1 MIYLI
6 AGLISSAIVSLVL
19 KICSRWEY
27 DRYGMFAINYL
38 SCLIPFIFSQIGKEL
53 PALADDFS
61 FCFIFAILN
70 GLLYLAGLLMNQI
83 NVKRN
88 GAILQSTFARLGV
101 MVPTVISI
109 VFFGERP
116 SILETIGIMMV
127 LVSFCIMNIGKNNNN
142 EKPVFSLLILGMLF
156 GGIADSALKVFEQ
169 FGDPALENWFMGL
182 TFLSASLICLAITIT
197 KKGKI
202 GKGKEFR
209 KRPIPLFPEEL
220 LKTALVPDK
229 NIAGI
234 EVTLLGYPL
243 SVTYDINLLGRNQ
256 NLKHVLTQVGILDFG
271 IKNLFDLGLFSANGT
286 QHVPLFF
293 HLRHS
298 ALI

>member
-53 PALADDFS
+53 PSVDDDFS

-70 GLLYLAGLLMNQI
+70 GLLYLEGLLMNQI

-142 EKPVFSLLILGMLF
+142 EKPVFTLLILGMLF

-169 FGDPALENWFMGL
+169 FGDPALEDWFMGL

-202 GKGKEFR
+202 GKREIITGVCLGV
-209 KRPIPLFPEEL
+209 PNYLSSLLL
-220 LKTALVPDK
+220 LKSLSSVSAYIAYPTYSVGAILV
-229 NIAGI
+229 
-234 EVTLLGYPL
+234 VTIVSTIFFREKL
-243 SVTYDINLLGRNQ
+243 SKWGKVS
-256 NLKHVLTQVGILDFG
+256 F
-271 IKNLFDLGLFSANGT
+271 
-286 QHVPLFF
+286 
-293 HLRHS
+293 
-298 ALI
+298 ALIISAILLLNIG

>member
-6 AGLISSAIVSLVL
+6 AGLICSALVSLVL
-19 KICSRWEY
+19 KFSAKWDY
-27 DRYGMFAINYL
+27 DRYSMFAISYT
-38 SCLIPFIFSQIGKEL
+38 SCLIPFIFSQIGKDL
-53 PALADDFS
+53 PPLDENFT
-61 FCFIFAILN
+61 FCFIFALVN
-70 GLLYLAGLLMNQI
+70 GILYLAGLLMNQI

-116 SILETIGIMMV
+116 SILETIGIMIV

-169 FGDPALENWFMGL
+169 FGDPALEDWFMGL

-202 GKGKEFR
+202 GKREIITGVCLGV
-209 KRPIPLFPEEL
+209 PNYLSSLLL
-220 LKTALVPDK
+220 LKSLSSVSAYIAYPTYSVGAILV
-229 NIAGI
+229 
-234 EVTLLGYPL
+234 VTIV
-243 SVTYDINLLGRNQ
+243 S
-256 NLKHVLTQVGILDFG
+256 K
-271 IKNLFDLGLFSANGT
+271 
-286 QHVPLFF
+286 LFF
-293 HLRHS
+293 REKLS
-298 ALI
+298 KWSKVSLALIIPAVILLNL

>member
-38 SCLIPFIFSQIGKEL
+38 SCLIPFIFSQIGKDL
-53 PALADDFS
+53 PSLDDDFA

-109 VFFGERP
+109 VFFRERP

-127 LVSFCIMNIGKNNNN
+127 LVSFCIMNMGKNNNN
-142 EKPVFSLLILGMLF
+142 EKPVFYLLILGMLF
-156 GGIADSALKVFEQ
+156 GGIADSALKIFEQ
-169 FGDPALENWFMGL
+169 FGDPALEDWFMGL
-182 TFLSASLICLAITIT
+182 TFLSAALICLTITIA
-197 KKGKI
+197 KKGKV
-202 GKGKEFR
+202 GKREIITGVCLG
-209 KRPIPLFPEEL
+209 IPNYMSSLLL
-220 LKTALVPDK
+220 LKSLSSVSAYIAYPTYSVGAILV
-229 NIAGI
+229 
-234 EVTLLGYPL
+234 VTIVSTIFFREKL
-243 SVTYDINLLGRNQ
+243 SKWGKVS
-256 NLKHVLTQVGILDFG
+256 F
-271 IKNLFDLGLFSANGT
+271 
-286 QHVPLFF
+286 
-293 HLRHS
+293 
-298 ALI
+298 ALIISAILLLNIG

>member
-53 PALADDFS
+53 PSVDDDFS

-70 GLLYLAGLLMNQI
+70 GLLYLEGLLMNQI

-127 LVSFCIMNIGKNNNN
+127 LVSFCIMNIGEKNNN
-142 EKPVFSLLILGMLF
+142 EKPVFSLLILGMLL

-169 FGDPALENWFMGL
+169 FGDPALEDWFMGL

-197 KKGKI
+197 TKGKI
-202 GKGKEFR
+202 GKREIITGVCLGV
-209 KRPIPLFPEEL
+209 PNYLSSLLL
-220 LKTALVPDK
+220 LKSLSSVSAYIAYPTYSVGAILV
-229 NIAGI
+229 
-234 EVTLLGYPL
+234 VTIVSTIFFREKL
-243 SVTYDINLLGRNQ
+243 SKWGKVS
-256 NLKHVLTQVGILDFG
+256 F
-271 IKNLFDLGLFSANGT
+271 
-286 QHVPLFF
+286 
-293 HLRHS
+293 
-298 ALI
+298 ALIISAILLLNIG

>member
-53 PALADDFS
+53 PSVDDDFS

-70 GLLYLAGLLMNQI
+70 GLLYLEGLLMNQI

-127 LVSFCIMNIGKNNNN
+127 LVSFCIMNIGEKNNN

-202 GKGKEFR
+202 GKREILTGVCLGV
-209 KRPIPLFPEEL
+209 PNYLSSLLL
-220 LKTALVPDK
+220 LKSLSSVSAYIAYPTYSVGAILV
-229 NIAGI
+229 
-234 EVTLLGYPL
+234 VTIVSTIFFREKL
-243 SVTYDINLLGRNQ
+243 SKWSKVSL
-256 NLKHVLTQVGILDFG
+256 
-271 IKNLFDLGLFSANGT
+271 
-286 QHVPLFF
+286 
-293 HLRHS
+293 
-298 ALI
+298 ALIIPAVILLNL

>member
-53 PALADDFS
+53 PALDDDFA
-61 FCFIFAILN
+61 FCSIFALLN
-70 GLLYLAGLLMNQI
+70 GILYLAGLLMNQI

-202 GKGKEFR
+202 GKREIITGVCLGV
-209 KRPIPLFPEEL
+209 PNYLSSLLL
-220 LKTALVPDK
+220 LKSLSSVSAYIAYPTYSVGAILV
-229 NIAGI
+229 
-234 EVTLLGYPL
+234 VTIVSTIFFREKL
-243 SVTYDINLLGRNQ
+243 SKWSKVSL
-256 NLKHVLTQVGILDFG
+256 
-271 IKNLFDLGLFSANGT
+271 
-286 QHVPLFF
+286 
-293 HLRHS
+293 
-298 ALI
+298 ALIISAILLLNIG

>member
-38 SCLIPFIFSQIGKEL
+38 SCLIPFIFSQIGKDL
-53 PALADDFS
+53 PSVDDDFA

-169 FGDPALENWFMGL
+169 FG
-182 TFLSASLICLAITIT
+182 LSYA
-197 KKGKI
+197 
-202 GKGKEFR
+202 
-209 KRPIPLFPEEL
+209 
-220 LKTALVPDK
+220 
-229 NIAGI
+229 
-234 EVTLLGYPL
+234 
-243 SVTYDINLLGRNQ
+243 
-256 NLKHVLTQVGILDFG
+256 
-271 IKNLFDLGLFSANGT
+271 
-286 QHVPLFF
+286 
-293 HLRHS
+293 
-298 ALI
+298 

>member
-6 AGLISSAIVSLVL
+6 AGLISSAIASLVL
-19 KICSRWEY
+19 KICSRCEY

-38 SCLIPFIFSQIGKEL
+38 SCLIPFIFSQIGKDL
-53 PALADDFS
+53 PSLDDDFA

-83 NVKRN
+83 NAKRN

-127 LVSFCIMNIGKNNNN
+127 LVSFCIMNMGKNNNN
-142 EKPVFSLLILGMLF
+142 EKPVFYLLILGMLF
-156 GGIADSALKVFEQ
+156 GGIADSALKIFEQ
-169 FGDPALENWFMGL
+169 FGDPALEDWFMGL
-182 TFLSASLICLAITIT
+182 TFLSAALICLAITIT

-202 GKGKEFR
+202 GKREIITGVCLG
-209 KRPIPLFPEEL
+209 IPNYMSSLLL
-220 LKTALVPDK
+220 LKSLSSVSAYIAYPTYSVGAILV
-229 NIAGI
+229 
-234 EVTLLGYPL
+234 VTIVSTIFFREKL
-243 SVTYDINLLGRNQ
+243 SKWGKVS
-256 NLKHVLTQVGILDFG
+256 F
-271 IKNLFDLGLFSANGT
+271 
-286 QHVPLFF
+286 
-293 HLRHS
+293 
-298 ALI
+298 ALIISAILLLNIG

>member
-6 AGLISSAIVSLVL
+6 AGRISSAIVSLVL

-38 SCLIPFIFSQIGKEL
+38 SCLIPFIFSQIGKDL
-53 PALADDFS
+53 PSVDDDFA

-202 GKGKEFR
+202 GKREIITGVCLGV
-209 KRPIPLFPEEL
+209 PNYLSSLLL
-220 LKTALVPDK
+220 LKSLSSVSAYIAYPTYSVGAILV
-229 NIAGI
+229 
-234 EVTLLGYPL
+234 VTIVSTIFFREKL
-243 SVTYDINLLGRNQ
+243 SKWSKVSL
-256 NLKHVLTQVGILDFG
+256 
-271 IKNLFDLGLFSANGT
+271 
-286 QHVPLFF
+286 
-293 HLRHS
+293 
-298 ALI
+298 ALIISAILLLNIG

>member
-27 DRYGMFAINYL
+27 DRYGMFATNYL

-53 PALADDFS
+53 PALDDDFS

-109 VFFGERP
+109 VFFRERP

-127 LVSFCIMNIGKNNNN
+127 LVSFCIMNMGKNNNNN

-156 GGIADSALKVFEQ
+156 GGIADSALKVYEQ
-169 FGDPALENWFMGL
+169 FGNPALEDWFMGL
-182 TFLSASLICLAITIT
+182 TFLSASLICLTITIA
-197 KKGKI
+197 KKGKV
-202 GKGKEFR
+202 GKREIITGVCLGV
-209 KRPIPLFPEEL
+209 PNYLSSLLL
-220 LKTALVPDK
+220 LKSLSSVSAYIAYPTYSVGAILV
-229 NIAGI
+229 
-234 EVTLLGYPL
+234 VTIVSTIFFREKL
-243 SVTYDINLLGRNQ
+243 SKWGKVS
-256 NLKHVLTQVGILDFG
+256 F
-271 IKNLFDLGLFSANGT
+271 
-286 QHVPLFF
+286 
-293 HLRHS
+293 
-298 ALI
+298 ALIISAILLLNIG

>member
-38 SCLIPFIFSQIGKEL
+38 SCLIPFIFSQIGKDL
-53 PALADDFS
+53 PSVDDDFA

-202 GKGKEFR
+202 GKREIITGVCLGV
-209 KRPIPLFPEEL
+209 PNYLSSLLL
-220 LKTALVPDK
+220 LKSLSRVSAYIAYPTYSVGAILV
-229 NIAGI
+229 
-234 EVTLLGYPL
+234 VTIVSTIFFREKL
-243 SVTYDINLLGRNQ
+243 SKWSTVSL
-256 NLKHVLTQVGILDFG
+256 
-271 IKNLFDLGLFSANGT
+271 
-286 QHVPLFF
+286 
-293 HLRHS
+293 
-298 ALI
+298 ALIISAILLLNIG

>member
-38 SCLIPFIFSQIGKEL
+38 SCLIPFIFSQIGKDL
-53 PALADDFS
+53 PSVDDDFA

-169 FGDPALENWFMGL
+169 FGDPALEDWFLGL
-182 TFLSASLICLAITIT
+182 TFLSASIICLVITIT
-197 KKGKI
+197 KKEKI
-202 GKGKEFR
+202 GKREIITGVCLGV
-209 KRPIPLFPEEL
+209 PNYLSSLLL
-220 LKTALVPDK
+220 LKSLSSVSAYIAYPTYSVGAILV
-229 NIAGI
+229 
-234 EVTLLGYPL
+234 VTIVSTIFFREKL
-243 SVTYDINLLGRNQ
+243 SKWSKVSL
-256 NLKHVLTQVGILDFG
+256 
-271 IKNLFDLGLFSANGT
+271 
-286 QHVPLFF
+286 
-293 HLRHS
+293 
-298 ALI
+298 ALIISAILLLNIG

>member
-19 KICSRWEY
+19 KICSKWEY

-38 SCLIPFIFSQIGKEL
+38 SCLIPFIFSQIGKDL
-53 PALADDFS
+53 PSLDDDFS

-156 GGIADSALKVFEQ
+156 GGIADSALKVFDQ
-169 FGDPALENWFMGL
+169 FGDPALEDWFMGL

-202 GKGKEFR
+202 GKREIITGVCLGV
-209 KRPIPLFPEEL
+209 PNYLSSLLL
-220 LKTALVPDK
+220 LKSLSSVSAYIAYPTYSVGAILV
-229 NIAGI
+229 
-234 EVTLLGYPL
+234 VTIVSTIFFREKL
-243 SVTYDINLLGRNQ
+243 SKWGKVS
-256 NLKHVLTQVGILDFG
+256 F
-271 IKNLFDLGLFSANGT
+271 
-286 QHVPLFF
+286 
-293 HLRHS
+293 
-298 ALI
+298 ALIISAILLLNIG

>member
-38 SCLIPFIFSQIGKEL
+38 SCLIPFIFSQIGKDL
-53 PALADDFS
+53 PSVDDDFS

-202 GKGKEFR
+202 GKREIITGVCLGV
-209 KRPIPLFPEEL
+209 PNYLSSLLL
-220 LKTALVPDK
+220 LKSLSRVSAYIAYPTYSVGAILV
-229 NIAGI
+229 
-234 EVTLLGYPL
+234 VTIVSTIFFREKL
-243 SVTYDINLLGRNQ
+243 SKWSKVSL
-256 NLKHVLTQVGILDFG
+256 
-271 IKNLFDLGLFSANGT
+271 
-286 QHVPLFF
+286 
-293 HLRHS
+293 
-298 ALI
+298 ALIISAILLLNIG